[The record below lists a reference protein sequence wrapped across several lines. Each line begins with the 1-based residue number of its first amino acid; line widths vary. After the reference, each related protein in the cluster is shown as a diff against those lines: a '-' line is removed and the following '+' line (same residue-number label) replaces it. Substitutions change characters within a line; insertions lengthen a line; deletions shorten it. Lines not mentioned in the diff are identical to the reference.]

1 MYFRQLRLPDIGC
14 ASYIIG
20 SEGVCAVVDP
30 RWDAV
35 PQYIGL
41 ARQQELRI
49 AHIIETHTH
58 ADHVSGA
65 TRLASRT
72 GATILIHRAAQIS
85 YSHVDIEDGE
95 EILLGTVR
103 LVVLHTPGHSLDSI
117 SLLIQDTSD
126 ATAPLR
132 LLSGD
137 TLFVGEVGRPD
148 LHGTEAD
155 ELAALLHISL
165 YERLLQ
171 LDDSIEVYPA
181 HLAGSLC
188 GRRIAPAPSTTI
200 GQERATNPM
209 LACTGKEA
217 FVQSIIADLP
227 PRPPNV
233 AQIVH
238 LNRTQAPLARP
249 KVTHLS
255 LEEGVAML
263 STRAA
268 TLIDGRDFE
277 MFAQGHIQG
286 AINVPI
292 SYGQFGVMVAWLMP
306 PDAPLLIVASDE
318 EDLAD
323 AVDSLMVV
331 GMTNPLSA
339 LSNKSDEWKTSDLTV
354 VETPLIQATEL
365 ASLLDAEVIGT
376 LVDVREIG
384 EMEKG
389 TIAGAIH
396 LPYRTLYENHALS
409 RFAEPVAV
417 FCNSGNRSSVATSL
431 LERQGISVLN
441 VKGGTTAWVEA
452 GLPLVQPFFISDGEC
467 VQSECKGGE

>member
-14 ASYIIG
+14 ASYIVG
-20 SEGVCAVVDP
+20 SEGVCAVIDP

-49 AHIIETHTH
+49 THIIETHTH

-65 TRLASRT
+65 TRLAART
-72 GATILIHRAAQIS
+72 GATVLIHRAAQIS
-85 YSHVDIEDGE
+85 YPHVDIEDGE

-103 LVVLHTPGHSLDSI
+103 LIVLHTPGHSLDSI
-117 SLLIQDTSD
+117 SLLVQDTSE
-126 ATAPLR
+126 ATSLPR

-155 ELAALLHISL
+155 ELAALLHSSL

-209 LACTGKEA
+209 LAFTGREA
-217 FVQSIIADLP
+217 FVQSVVADLP

-238 LNRTQAPLARP
+238 LNRTQAPLTRP
-249 KVTHLS
+249 KVAHLS
-255 LEEGVAML
+255 LEEGAAML
-263 STRAA
+263 STHAV
-268 TLIDGRDFE
+268 TVIDGRDIDT
-277 MFAQGHIQG
+277 FAQGHIQG

-306 PDAPLLIVASDE
+306 PDAPLLLVAPDE

-323 AVDSLMVV
+323 AVDSLMVL

-339 LSNKSDEWKTSDLTV
+339 LSNEPDGWKASGLNV

-389 TIAGAIH
+389 TIAGAVN
-396 LPYRTLYENHALS
+396 LSYRTLQESNTLPLLT
-409 RFAEPVAV
+409 EPVAV
-417 FCNSGNRSSVATSL
+417 FCNSGNRSGVAASV

-441 VKGGTTAWVEA
+441 VRGGTTAWIEA
-452 GLPLVQPFFISDGEC
+452 GLPLVQPSLT
-467 VQSECKGGE
+467 S

>member
-14 ASYIIG
+14 ASYIVG
-20 SEGVCAVVDP
+20 SEGACAVIDP

-49 AHIIETHTH
+49 THIIETHTH

-65 TRLASRT
+65 TRLAART
-72 GATILIHRAAQIS
+72 GAAILIHQAAQIS
-85 YSHVDIEDGE
+85 YPHQDIEDGE

-117 SLLIQDTSD
+117 SLLVQDTSD
-126 ATAPLR
+126 ATSLPR

-155 ELAALLHISL
+155 ELAALLHTSL

-209 LACTGKEA
+209 LAFTGREA
-217 FVQSIIADLP
+217 FVQSVVADLP

-238 LNRTQAPLARP
+238 LNRTQAPLTRP
-249 KVTHLS
+249 KVAHLS
-255 LEEGVAML
+255 LEEAATML
-263 STRAA
+263 STHAV
-268 TLIDGRDFE
+268 TVIDGRDFE

-306 PDAPLLIVASDE
+306 PDAPLLLITSDE
-318 EDLAD
+318 EDLVD

-339 LSNKSDEWKTSDLTV
+339 LSNEPDGWKANGLTV

-365 ASLLDAEVIGT
+365 ASLLDSEVIGT

-389 TIAGAIH
+389 TIAGAVN
-396 LPYRTLYENHALS
+396 LPYRTLQESNTLPIL
-409 RFAEPVAV
+409 AEPVAV
-417 FCNSGNRSSVATSL
+417 FCNSGNRSGVAASL

-441 VKGGTTAWVEA
+441 VKGGTTAWSEA
-452 GLPLVQPFFISDGEC
+452 GLPLVQPSLT
-467 VQSECKGGE
+467 S

>member
-1 MYFRQLRLPDIGC
+1 
-14 ASYIIG
+14 
-20 SEGVCAVVDP
+20 
-30 RWDAV
+30 
-35 PQYIGL
+35 YIGL

-49 AHIIETHTH
+49 THIIETHTH

-65 TRLASRT
+65 TRLAART
-72 GATILIHRAAQIS
+72 GATVLIHRAAQIS
-85 YSHVDIEDGE
+85 YPHQDVEDGE
-95 EILLGTVR
+95 EILVGTVR

-117 SLLIQDTSD
+117 SLLVQDMSEATSL
-126 ATAPLR
+126 PR

-155 ELAALLHISL
+155 ELAALLHMSL
-165 YERLLQ
+165 YERLLH
-171 LDDSIEVYPA
+171 LDDQIEVYPA

-209 LACTGKEA
+209 LAFTGREA
-217 FVQSIIADLP
+217 FVQSVIADLP

-238 LNRTQAPLARP
+238 LNRTQAPLIRP
-249 KVTHLS
+249 KVARSS
-255 LEEGVAML
+255 LEEVVAML
-263 STRAA
+263 STHAV
-268 TLIDGRDFE
+268 TVIDGRDFE
-277 MFAQGHIQG
+277 IFAQGHIQG

-306 PDAPLLIVASDE
+306 PDAPLLLIASDE

-339 LSNKSDEWKTSDLTV
+339 LANEPDAWKASGLTM

-365 ASLLDAEVIGT
+365 ASLLEAEVIGT

-389 TIAGAIH
+389 TIEGAVN
-396 LPYRTLYENHALS
+396 LSYRTLQESSTLPLLT
-409 RFAEPVAV
+409 EPVVV
-417 FCNSGNRSSVATSL
+417 FCNSGNRSGVAASV

-441 VKGGTTAWVEA
+441 VRGGTTAWSEV
-452 GLPLVQPFFISDGEC
+452 GLPLVQPSL
-467 VQSECKGGE
+467 VS

>member
-171 LDDSIEVYPA
+171 LGGQHQVPEPEM
-181 HLAGSLC
+181 LMGE
-188 GRRIAPAPSTTI
+188 GRKD
-200 GQERATNPM
+200 ATP
-209 LACTGKEA
+209 
-217 FVQSIIADLP
+217 
-227 PRPPNV
+227 
-233 AQIVH
+233 
-238 LNRTQAPLARP
+238 
-249 KVTHLS
+249 
-255 LEEGVAML
+255 
-263 STRAA
+263 
-268 TLIDGRDFE
+268 
-277 MFAQGHIQG
+277 
-286 AINVPI
+286 
-292 SYGQFGVMVAWLMP
+292 
-306 PDAPLLIVASDE
+306 
-318 EDLAD
+318 
-323 AVDSLMVV
+323 
-331 GMTNPLSA
+331 
-339 LSNKSDEWKTSDLTV
+339 
-354 VETPLIQATEL
+354 
-365 ASLLDAEVIGT
+365 DAEVGSPHVT
-376 LVDVREIG
+376 AFLSVVKA
-384 EMEKG
+384 KG
-389 TIAGAIH
+389 QFPEVVHGHGRGPQAAGAG
-396 LPYRTLYENHALS
+396 PMYR
-409 RFAEPVAV
+409 
-417 FCNSGNRSSVATSL
+417 
-431 LERQGISVLN
+431 
-441 VKGGTTAWVEA
+441 
-452 GLPLVQPFFISDGEC
+452 
-467 VQSECKGGE
+467 

>member
-1 MYFRQLRLPDIGC
+1 MYFRQLRLPDLGC
-14 ASYIIG
+14 ASYIVG
-20 SEGVCAVVDP
+20 SEGACAVIDP

-35 PQYIGL
+35 PHYIGL

-49 AHIIETHTH
+49 THIIETHTH

-65 TRLASRT
+65 TRLAART

-85 YSHVDIEDGE
+85 YPHQDVEDGE
-95 EILLGTVR
+95 EILVGTVR

-117 SLLIQDTSD
+117 SLLVQDMSEATSL
-126 ATAPLR
+126 PR

-155 ELAALLHISL
+155 ELAALLHSSL

-209 LACTGKEA
+209 LAFTGREA
-217 FVQSIIADLP
+217 FVQSVIADLP

-238 LNRTQAPLARP
+238 LNRTPAPLTRP
-249 KVTHLS
+249 KVAHPS
-255 LEEGVAML
+255 LEEVVAML
-263 STRAA
+263 STHAV
-268 TLIDGRDFE
+268 TVIDGRDFE
-277 MFAQGHIQG
+277 IFAQGHIQG

-306 PDAPLLIVASDE
+306 PDAPLLLIASDE

-339 LSNKSDEWKTSDLTV
+339 LSDEPDAWKVSGLAV

-365 ASLLDAEVIGT
+365 ASLLDSEVIGT

-389 TIAGAIH
+389 TIEGAVN
-396 LPYRTLYENHALS
+396 LSYRTLQESNALPLLT
-409 RFAEPVAV
+409 EPVVV
-417 FCNSGNRSSVATSL
+417 FCNSGNRSGVAASI

-441 VKGGTTAWVEA
+441 VRGGTTAWSEA
-452 GLPLVQPFFISDGEC
+452 GLPLVQPSL
-467 VQSECKGGE
+467 VS

>member
-14 ASYIIG
+14 ASYIVG
-20 SEGVCAVVDP
+20 SEGVCAVIDP

-49 AHIIETHTH
+49 THIIETHTH

-65 TRLASRT
+65 TRLAART
-72 GATILIHRAAQIS
+72 GATVLIHRAAQIS
-85 YSHVDIEDGE
+85 YPHQDVEDGE
-95 EILLGTVR
+95 EILVGTVR

-117 SLLIQDTSD
+117 SLLVQDMSEATSL
-126 ATAPLR
+126 PR

-155 ELAALLHISL
+155 ELAALLHMSL
-165 YERLLQ
+165 YERLLH
-171 LDDSIEVYPA
+171 LDDQIEVYPA

-209 LACTGKEA
+209 LAFTGREA
-217 FVQSIIADLP
+217 FVQSVIADLP

-238 LNRTQAPLARP
+238 LNRTQAPLIRP
-249 KVTHLS
+249 KVARSS
-255 LEEGVAML
+255 LEEVVAML
-263 STRAA
+263 STHAV
-268 TLIDGRDFE
+268 TVIDGRDFE
-277 MFAQGHIQG
+277 IFAQGHIQG

-306 PDAPLLIVASDE
+306 PDAPLLLIASDE

-339 LSNKSDEWKTSDLTV
+339 LANEPDAWKASGLTM

-365 ASLLDAEVIGT
+365 ASLLEAEVIGT

-389 TIAGAIH
+389 TIEGAVN
-396 LPYRTLYENHALS
+396 LSYRTLQESSTLPLLT
-409 RFAEPVAV
+409 EPVVV
-417 FCNSGNRSSVATSL
+417 FCNSGNRSGVAASV

-441 VKGGTTAWVEA
+441 VRGGTTAWSEV
-452 GLPLVQPFFISDGEC
+452 GLPLVQPSL
-467 VQSECKGGE
+467 VS